1 MESGPGDAK
10 GGAAA
15 ALWVPSLDGIRGFV
29 SLSILLVHVQLAVNW
44 IPNHEFP
51 RALRASWFFSI
62 ELLFLMGGLRGHAP
76 RRGVRAF
83 PGARRYAVR
92 RAGRLLPLYWVTIAL
107 ADQLN
112 ADPTN
117 WWVPN
122 LRALHDLCEAAGF
135 SRSETVQGP
144 PPATAPVDSMEP
156 GHYRAI
162 LHAFP

>member
-1 MESGPGDAK
+1 MLPVVAFGRSRARGATPSGG
-10 GGAAA
+10 
-15 ALWVPSLDGIRGFV
+15 
-29 SLSILLVHVQLAVNW
+29 
-44 IPNHEFP
+44 
-51 RALRASWFFSI
+51 
-62 ELLFLMGGLRGHAP
+62 
-76 RRGVRAF
+76 
-83 PGARRYAVR
+83 
-92 RAGRLLPLYWVTIAL
+92 AGRLLPLYWVTIAL